1 MSIAIADERP
11 SRRSVARAGRR
22 LARQSKPPKRCRCAT
37 NSEAACLRSRKPPVM
52 MRLPRH
58 QTSHPDRR
66 ALLIQIVAVQ
76 ATERWRSEGL
86 AAAAH
91 ARCYGAA
98 RVAREV
104 GGLPRAPALRE
115 SVVTRRLCAHRRKGF
130 PARSHLA
137 GGLRLRTDLQ
147 PKS

>member
-66 ALLIQIVAVQ
+66 ALLIQIVAVHFFVPQ
-76 ATERWRSEGL
+76 QPTTAELARFGFRPLGCWEMLRNKIKARLSDRAEGAGWIYAFATGERVRYFGISDRVIRCRSQYL
-86 AAAAH
+86 I
-91 ARCYGAA
+91 
-98 RVAREV
+98 
-104 GGLPRAPALRE
+104 
-115 SVVTRRLCAHRRKGF
+115 
-130 PARSHLA
+130 
-137 GGLRLRTDLQ
+137 
-147 PKS
+147 